1 MSCKVH
7 AIELAFL
14 NQRRGHTSFDSPLS
28 SVQLSF
34 HLVDHLGT
42 WHHKVCIIHGF
53 TTALQASLHPSY
65 VSENAQGKES
75 KDRQA
80 LAVTTHHDTTH
91 RRGDRPAASQQLVRL
106 MPLAP
111 GPGDL
116 TAAVLV
122 SYPWSLNLR
131 CPVTDRSEANSS
143 CCRLPSVSASASA
156 SQPPIE
162 MCFA

>member
-1 MSCKVH
+1 M
-7 AIELAFL
+7 LAFL
-14 NQRRGHTSFDSPLS
+14 NQRRGHIFRFPTKFSYHFTRSIIS
-28 SVQLSF
+28 A
-34 HLVDHLGT
+34 LGT
-42 WHHKVCIIHGF
+42 TKSASF
-53 TTALQASLHPSY
+53 TTALQASLLQSCY

-75 KDRQA
+75 KIGKHSR
-80 LAVTTHHDTTH
+80 HHDTTH
-91 RRGDRPAASQQLVRL
+91 RRQARCESATCCAGDLKA
-106 MPLAP
+106 LAP